1 MFFIGSVTIVKCW
14 KIYKDQQTTI
24 HLLNCLMGLIEGGQ
38 WTGARTS
45 LTNAF
50 GFLCTPD
57 DSDDSWLNA
66 NANK

>member
-1 MFFIGSVTIVKCW
+1 MK
-14 KIYKDQQTTI
+14 I

-57 DSDDSWLNA
+57 DADDSWLNA